1 MLDKYME
8 ILIQE
13 FIATLNTASAQLAK
27 ISEADSEKFP
37 APGKW
42 SPKQIIGHLIDSA
55 SNNHQR
61 FVRVQLQDKL
71 SLPRYEQ
78 ELWVAAQN
86 YQDESWSQLLSFWQS
101 YNQHL
106 AHVIANIP
114 AEKLSHLVRI
124 GEGEPVTL
132 KFLIEDY
139 VAHLRQ
145 HLRQI
150 LN

>member
-1 MLDKYME
+1 MKL
-8 ILIQE
+8 LIQE
-13 FIATLNTASAQLAK
+13 FTTTIKTASAQLAN
-27 ISEADSEKFP
+27 ITEAQSEQFP

>member
-1 MLDKYME
+1 MLDNYME
-8 ILIQE
+8 LLTRE
-13 FIATLNTASAQLAK
+13 FIATLKIASERLAK
-27 ISEADSEKFP
+27 ITEEQSVQFP

-61 FVRVQLQDKL
+61 FVRVQLQDGL
-71 SLPRYEQ
+71 AMPRYEQ
-78 ELWVAAQN
+78 EEWVTAQN

-106 AHVIANIP
+106 AHVIANIS
-114 AEKLSHLVRI
+114 AEKLSHLVRVGD
-124 GEGEPVTL
+124 GETVTL

-145 HLRQI
+145 HLQQI
-150 LN
+150 LD